1 MMAQQSPITVDYVS
15 DKTHNEFHLPLSV
28 FKRPSNQEEYD
39 SLESV
44 LDELID
50 EVRDNEDHPLAV
62 AMQVIGDNLEDF
74 DNKNHP
80 QIGKNISDIDLV
92 SYLMEKNSLVQKDMV
107 DVFSNQGNVSKF
119 LNGERKLSNSQILK
133 LVRRFNISADVFFK

>member
-1 MMAQQSPITVDYVS
+1 MIAQASPITIDYIS

-28 FKRPSNQEEYD
+28 FKRPANQEEYQL
-39 SLESV
+39 LEGV
-44 LDELID
+44 LDQLID

-74 DNKNHP
+74 DNNITP
-80 QIGKNISDIDLV
+80 IGVNISNIEFIR
-92 SYLMEKNSLVQKDMV
+92 YLMKKNNLVQSDMV
-107 DVFSNQGNVSKF
+107 DIFSNQSNVSKF
-119 LNGERKLSNSQILK
+119 LNGERQLSNSQILK